1 MLKLV
6 NRMPLSKPKKTSKIN
21 TFKITV
27 LPVESGSA
35 PYVKLINNK
44 NNSKSLKQGVAQPCT
59 SNDEVSKI
67 YTDYLLGEKRSS
79 QNNTNESGSSHSS
92 MPKSKIP
99 NFGVY
104 TK

>member
-6 NRMPLSKPKKTSKIN
+6 NRMPLTKPKKTSKTN

-27 LPVESGSA
+27 LPVESGSP
-35 PYVKLINNK
+35 PYVKIINNK
-44 NNSKSLKQGVAQPCT
+44 TNSKGLKQGAAQP
-59 SNDEVSKI
+59 SMSSDEVSKI

-79 QNNTNESGSSHSS
+79 QSNTNEAGSAHAS

-99 NFGVY
+99 NVGVY